1 MALLRIL
8 PSRESHPLHGI
19 ERSRAHE
26 RQAQAALPEHTLM
39 QRAGLATARLAMAIT
54 PHAQRVWIAAGPGNN
69 GGDGLEAAMHLAQ
82 RGVSVALSLLAEPA
96 RLPADAARSLARAR
110 AAGVAIDA
118 ALPAADAL
126 HGFDLAIDALLGI
139 GASRAPEGVL
149 AEAIE
154 LLNRCRGPR
163 LAIDMPS
170 GLHAQ
175 TGQPLGAMTV
185 RATHTLSLLTLKPGL
200 FTGVARDCV
209 GEVWF
214 DGLDVPSPAG
224 APDAWLAGA
233 KHASARGHN
242 LHKGS
247 FGDLAIVAGAAGMAG
262 AALLAARAGL
272 AAGAGRVF
280 VQALGASALELD
292 PMHPELMFRP
302 GLLDERARA
311 LRLACIACG
320 CGGGSA
326 VHAVLPQVLA
336 LPARLVLDAD
346 ALNAVA
352 ADTALQALLAS
363 RAARGHA
370 TVLTPHP
377 LEAARLLGITT
388 REVQADRLLAAAR
401 IAERWRCTVLLKGSG
416 SIVAA
421 PGRVPSVNPTGNA
434 ALASAGTGD
443 VLAGWL
449 AGSWAGRAMTDGF
462 DVAVETA
469 WLHGAAAPTSPTGP
483 LRASELI
490 ESMFAQRAAAAADS
504 DQPR

>member
-8 PSRESHPLHGI
+8 PSREAHPLHGI

-39 QRAGLATARLAMAIT
+39 QRAGLATARLAMAIA

-82 RGVSVALSLLAEPA
+82 RGLSVTLSLLADPA
-96 RLPADAARSLARAR
+96 RLPDDAARSRARAG

-126 HGFDLAIDALLGI
+126 HGFDLVIDALFGI
-139 GASRAPEGVL
+139 GVSRAPEGVL
-149 AEAIE
+149 AAAIE
-154 LLNRCRGPR
+154 LLNCCLGPR
-163 LAIDMPS
+163 LAIDLPS

-175 TGQPLGAMTV
+175 TGQPLGATTV

-200 FTGVARDCV
+200 FTGAARDCV

-214 DGLDVPSPAG
+214 DGLDVPFPPG
-224 APDAWLAGA
+224 ADAWLAGA
-233 KHASARGHN
+233 PHPLERGHDR
-242 LHKGS
+242 HKGS

-280 VQALGASALELD
+280 VQALGTSALELD
-292 PMHPELMFRP
+292 PLHPELMFRS
-302 GLLDERARA
+302 GLLDDRAQA
-311 LRLACIACG
+311 LRLASIACG

-326 VHAVLPQVLA
+326 VHAILPQVLA

-346 ALNAVA
+346 ALNAIA
-352 ADTALQALLAS
+352 ADSALQVLLAA

-388 REVQADRLLAAAR
+388 REVQADRLLAASR

-421 PGRVPSVNPTGNA
+421 PGRVPSINPTGNA

-449 AGSWAGRAMTDGF
+449 AGSWSGRATSDGF
-462 DVAVETA
+462 DVAVEAA
-469 WLHGAAAPTSPTGP
+469 WLHGAAAPASPVAP
-483 LRASELI
+483 LRASDVI
-490 ESMFAQRAAAAADS
+490 ESMLAQRVAARS
-504 DQPR
+504 LQPR